1 MAFRK
6 KSAFRG
12 KSAKRQTQWY
22 DNILSDTVASATQIG
37 IDLTQNLPQQSLKGT
52 TVIRMLVNIQVRPSA
67 ANSQDPVSWGITM
80 VDEDAFAAAAL
91 PDTNDETEQPGW
103 MLRGASL
110 VSTSNANDGSQF
122 LQIRNDLSG
131 QRKFAGNSSRLVF
144 LFSNDG
150 VTSVILNGMIRMLV
164 KKP

>member
-1 MAFRK
+1 
-6 KSAFRG
+6 
-12 KSAKRQTQWY
+12 
-22 DNILSDTVASATQIG
+22 
-37 IDLTQNLPQQSLKGT
+37 
-52 TVIRMLVNIQVRPSA
+52 
-67 ANSQDPVSWGITM
+67 M

-122 LQIRNDLSG
+122 LQIKNDLSG